1 MKHIV
6 LAALAATVLLPLS
19 APMASAA
26 GRVEKACLRA
36 DRAGSAA
43 LCNCIQQVAD
53 MTLSRSDQKKA
64 AGFFEDPEE
73 AQEIRASK
81 KASDNEFWARYKNFG
96 AAAETYCARR

>member
-1 MKHIV
+1 MKN
-6 LAALAATVLLPLS
+6 LMFAALAALMLPALP
-19 APMASAA
+19 AAAA

-53 MTLSRSDQKKA
+53 MTLSGSDQKMA
-64 AGFFEDPEE
+64 AGFFSDPDQ

-81 KASDNEFWARYKNFG
+81 KSSDSEFWARYRNFG
-96 AAAETYCARR
+96 AAAEAYCAGR

>member
-1 MKHIV
+1 MKKLI
-6 LAALAATVLLPLS
+6 LAALAATLVLPALP
-19 APMASAA
+19 AAAA

-53 MTLSRSDQKKA
+53 MTLSSSDQKVA

-81 KASDNEFWARYKNFG
+81 KGSDNEFWARYKNFG
-96 AAAETYCARR
+96 AAAEAYCTGR